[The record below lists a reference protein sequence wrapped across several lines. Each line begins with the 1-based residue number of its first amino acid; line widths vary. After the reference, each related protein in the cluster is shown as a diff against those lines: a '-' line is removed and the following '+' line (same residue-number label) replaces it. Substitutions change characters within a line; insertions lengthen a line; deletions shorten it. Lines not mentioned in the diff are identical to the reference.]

1 MKKILLITL
10 ISTMMLG
17 MASCTKSE
25 DKTSTPAT
33 STSKTDLLTAKKWK
47 VVALIYNGQDAYA
60 AMDACDKDDLHIFK
74 VGGVYNADNG
84 PTKCAPTDDQIFII
98 STWALSANDTKLTF
112 DGDTFTIVELTAT
125 SMKLTISDGTDNAT
139 ITYVGQ

>member
-1 MKKILLITL
+1 MKKILLITF

-33 STSKTDLLTAKKWK
+33 ASRTDLLTAKKWK
-47 VVALIYNGQDAYA
+47 VTALTLGGTDFYA
-60 AMDACDKDDLHIFK
+60 TMDDCDKDDLHIFK

-84 PTKCAPTDDQIFII
+84 PTKCDPADDQIFII
-98 STWALSANDTKLTF
+98 STWAFSENDTKLTY
-112 DGDTFTIVELTAT
+112 DGDTFTITELTAT
-125 SMKLTISDGTDNAT
+125 TMKLAGTSGGVSGS
-139 ITYVGQ
+139 ITFVGQ